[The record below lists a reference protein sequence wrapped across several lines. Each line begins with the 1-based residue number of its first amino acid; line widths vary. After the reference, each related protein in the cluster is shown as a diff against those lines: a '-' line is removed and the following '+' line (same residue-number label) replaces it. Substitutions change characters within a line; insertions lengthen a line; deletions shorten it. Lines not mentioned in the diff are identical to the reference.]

1 MQTNQNEPF
10 ASAGYVGPLE
20 NALTLWIRPWLE
32 MQFAMRPDATTMFN
46 ASVSIFV
53 GYGSRVLFWDPWL
66 GGLNVEALA

>member
-1 MQTNQNEPF
+1 
-10 ASAGYVGPLE
+10 
-20 NALTLWIRPWLE
+20 